1 MSVGYSRTA
10 RGDDCKP
17 VKYLVQTI
25 LENGSKYLKHRSY
38 VDNCKTVFPLMKE
51 NYSGKFIVLDFSQN
65 LSLRPKDEVQSAH
78 FMGKQFTLHC
88 AIVEPVENWYHYHL
102 SNDTKHDG
110 IFVDQGYEI

>member
-38 VDNCKTVFPLMKE
+38 VGRMSYF
-51 NYSGKFIVLDFSQN
+51 
-65 LSLRPKDEVQSAH
+65 H
-78 FMGKQFTLHC
+78 
-88 AIVEPVENWYHYHL
+88 
-102 SNDTKHDG
+102 
-110 IFVDQGYEI
+110 